1 MSYSILIVD
10 DSMPMR
16 TVLKRSL
23 EAAGYGG
30 ARILEASNGK
40 EALTVMEGDWVDL
53 IMTDYNMPEMDGLN
67 FLKKVKTEAQFKE
80 IPVVII
86 STEGNDS
93 KIKEFMDTGA
103 AGYITKPFTP
113 EALRDLIASIIGEVD
128 YEESIDESD
137 DDFDF

>member
-23 EAAGYGG
+23 AAAGYGSS
-30 ARILEASNGK
+30 RIIEASNGK
-40 EALTVMEGDWVDL
+40 EALSVLETEWVDL
-53 IMTDYNMPEMDGLN
+53 ILTDYNMPEMNGLI
-67 FLKKVKTEAQFKE
+67 FLKKVKTQALFKD
-80 IPVVII
+80 IPVVVI
-86 STEGNDS
+86 STEGHAS

-113 EALRDLIASIIGEVD
+113 EHLRDLTVSIIGEAD
-128 YEESIDESD
+128 YEESIDDSD
-137 DDFDF
+137 DQFDF

>member
-23 EAAGYGG
+23 AAAGYHS
-30 ARILEASNGK
+30 AKILEASNGK
-40 EALTVMEGDWVDL
+40 EALTVLAGDWVDL
-53 IMTDYNMPEMDGLN
+53 IMTDYNMPEMNGLS
-67 FLKKVKTEAQFKE
+67 FLKKVKTEVLFKE
-80 IPVVII
+80 IPVVVI

-113 EALRDLIASIIGEVD
+113 EALRDLIASIIGEAD
-128 YEESIDESD
+128 YEESIDDGD
-137 DDFDF
+137 DEFDF

>member
-23 EAAGYGG
+23 AAAGYGG
-30 ARILEASNGK
+30 SSILEASNGK
-40 EALTVMEGDWVDL
+40 EALTVLKGEWVDL
-53 IMTDYNMPEMDGLN
+53 IMTDYNMPEMNGLS
-67 FLKKVKTEAQFKE
+67 FLKTVKTEALFKE
-80 IPVVII
+80 IPVIVI
-86 STEGNDS
+86 STEGNDL

-113 EALRDLIASIIGEVD
+113 EALRDLIVSIIGEAD
-128 YEESIDESD
+128 YEENIDDSD
-137 DDFDF
+137 NEFDF